1 MSSTQVLN
9 VGILG
14 ATAATESIYIPLL
27 SSLPTHYT
35 LTIIHTTNTN
45 TQNHLNSSIAT
56 TTNPDQ
62 VINHPE
68 VTLII
73 NLLPFDYHEQ
83 YTLAALES
91 GKHVMV
97 EVPLSLSIHGL
108 RRIRDARK
116 KGKALTVNSNSGS
129 QDEKSTGPK
138 VFVGCVRR
146 YAPCFTDI
154 FKKELPTL
162 GRVYYARC
170 RNITGPSGPVITNT
184 PGNGYINGT
193 NGINSSLLPA
203 SSAAARPQR
212 IHALLAD
219 IFGSNEDLTR
229 DREAFC
235 RFLGTL
241 GGHDLSLIRESLGFP
256 DAVSNVSII
265 EPFYS
270 AMFHYTDNTRGTEY
284 PFTLVYEAGVDG
296 VPRSDAH
303 LTVYGAKKTL
313 SIEYDFSSPGAME
326 GNVAVRVVVEEA
338 VSESAD
344 GDVEMVDSS
353 IGKTDGNA
361 GQNGYVNGNGAANG
375 NGHSHAPARP
385 RMKRIEYV
393 STARETYE
401 QEFLAMH
408 AYLVGDAG
416 DAGVEAKTTA
426 EDALDDLKLMHMIF
440 DHYDRQC
447 GTIRTPLG

>member
-1 MSSTQVLN
+1 MSTAPVLH

-14 ATAATESIYIPLL
+14 ATTATESIYIPILN
-27 SSLPTHYT
+27 SLPNHYT
-35 LTIIHTTNTN
+35 LIIIHTTSNN
-45 TQNHLNSSIAT
+45 LEQDTQKHADVPTLQR
-56 TTNPDQ
+56 TTNPDE
-62 VINHPE
+62 VINHPD

-73 NLLPFDYHEQ
+73 NLLPFDHHEK

-91 GKHVMV
+91 GKHVMI

-108 RRIRDARK
+108 RRVRDARK
-116 KGKALTVNSNSGS
+116 KGAARSSQPDKAIANTNNSNT
-129 QDEKSTGPK
+129 TGPK
-138 VFVGCVRR
+138 VFVGCARR

-154 FKKELPTL
+154 FKKEFSTL

-170 RNITGPSGPVITNT
+170 RNITGPFTAPVAPNT
-184 PGNGYINGT
+184 PGNGYING
-193 NGINSSLLPA
+193 NSGLPPSLTP
-203 SSAAARPQR
+203 SSSSTARPAR

-219 IFGSNEDLTR
+219 IFGSSEDLTR

-256 DAVSNVSII
+256 DAVSNISII

-270 AMFHYTDNTRGTEY
+270 AMFHYTDDNRGVTY
-284 PFTLVYEAGVDG
+284 PFTLIWEAGVDG
-296 VPRSDAH
+296 VPRCDAH
-303 LTVYGAKKTL
+303 LTVYGEKKTI
-313 SIEYDFSSPGAME
+313 SVEYDFSCVGVCGE
-326 GNVAVRVVVEEA
+326 GVAVRVVVEEA
-338 VSESAD
+338 VDDSGDAD
-344 GDVEMVDSS
+344 VDVE
-353 IGKTDGNA
+353 
-361 GQNGYVNGNGAANG
+361 VNGKAGENGHVNSNGVANG
-375 NGHSHAPARP
+375 HAQTRP
-385 RMKRIEYV
+385 RMKRTEFV
-393 STARETYE
+393 STAMETYE

-408 AYLVGDAG
+408 AYLAGDAG
-416 DAGVEAKTTA
+416 DSNFEAKTTA

>member
-1 MSSTQVLN
+1 MSSTPILH

-27 SSLPTHYT
+27 SSLSKHYT
-35 LTIIHTTNTN
+35 LTIIHTTNNGLET
-45 TQNHLNSSIAT
+45 TSQTHPDTPQT
-56 TTNPDQ
+56 TTTTSPDE
-62 VINHPE
+62 VINHPD

-73 NLLPFDYHEQ
+73 NLLPFDHHEQ
-83 YTLAALES
+83 YTLAALEA

-116 KGKALTVNSNSGS
+116 KGSAAHPHT
-129 QDEKSTGPK
+129 PK
-138 VFVGCVRR
+138 VFVGCARR

-154 FKKELPTL
+154 FKQQLATL
-162 GRVYYARC
+162 GRVHYARC
-170 RNITGPSGPVITNT
+170 RNITGPPAEPVIPNT
-184 PGNGYINGT
+184 PGEGHINGSF
-193 NGINSSLLPA
+193 GLS
-203 SSAAARPQR
+203 AARPQR

-256 DAVSNVSII
+256 DAVSNISII

-270 AMFHYTDNTRGTEY
+270 AMFHYTDASRGAEH

-296 VPRSDAH
+296 VPRCDAH
-303 LTVYGAKKTL
+303 LAVYGAKKTV
-313 SIEYDFSSPGAME
+313 SIEYDFSGVGVA
-326 GNVAVRVVVEEA
+326 GDDVAVRVVVEEA
-338 VSESAD
+338 VAD
-344 GDVEMVDSS
+344 GDGDVDMVDS
-353 IGKTDGNA
+353 GDGGVNPEA
-361 GQNGYVNGNGAANG
+361 GQNGHTNGQGNGNGVANG
-375 NGHSHAPARP
+375 HARVRP
-385 RMKRIEYV
+385 RMKRTEFV
-393 STARETYE
+393 STAKETFQ

-408 AYLVGDAG
+408 AYLVGDE
-416 DAGVEAKTTA
+416 DSGVEAKTTA

>member
-1 MSSTQVLN
+1 MSITQVLN

-27 SSLPTHYT
+27 SSLPKHYT
-35 LTIIHTTNTN
+35 LTIIHTTNTDIDIATNSN
-45 TQNHLNSSIAT
+45 TQNHFTT
-56 TTNPDQ
+56 TTNPDE
-62 VINHPE
+62 VINNPE

-73 NLLPFDYHEQ
+73 NLLPFDHHEQ

-116 KGKALTVNSNSGS
+116 KGSTES
-129 QDEKSTGPK
+129 QDPNSTGPK
-138 VFVGCVRR
+138 VFVGCARR

-154 FKKELPTL
+154 FKKELSSL

-170 RNITGPSGPVITNT
+170 RNIIGPSGPVITNT
-184 PGNGYINGT
+184 PGNGDINGT
-193 NGINSSLLPA
+193 NTNGMNGSLHS
-203 SSAAARPQR
+203 SSAAATRPQR
-212 IHALLAD
+212 IHDLLAD

-256 DAVSNVSII
+256 DAVSNISII

-270 AMFHYTDNTRGTEY
+270 AMFHYTDNTLGKVY

-313 SIEYDFSSPGAME
+313 SIEYDFSSSGATE
-326 GNVAVRVVVEEA
+326 ENVAVRVVVEEA
-338 VSESAD
+338 VSESVD
-344 GDVEMVDSS
+344 GDVEMLDSS
-353 IGKTDGNA
+353 DGKVNGKT
-361 GQNGYVNGNGAANG
+361 GQNGHGHVNGNGVA
-375 NGHSHAPARP
+375 NGHSPTRP
-385 RMKRIEYV
+385 QVKRAEFV

>member
-1 MSSTQVLN
+1 
-9 VGILG
+9 
-14 ATAATESIYIPLL
+14 
-27 SSLPTHYT
+27 
-35 LTIIHTTNTN
+35 
-45 TQNHLNSSIAT
+45 
-56 TTNPDQ
+56 
-62 VINHPE
+62 
-68 VTLII
+68 
-73 NLLPFDYHEQ
+73 
-83 YTLAALES
+83 
-91 GKHVMV
+91 
-97 EVPLSLSIHGL
+97 
-108 RRIRDARK
+108 
-116 KGKALTVNSNSGS
+116 
-129 QDEKSTGPK
+129 
-138 VFVGCVRR
+138 
-146 YAPCFTDI
+146 
-154 FKKELPTL
+154 
-162 GRVYYARC
+162 
-170 RNITGPSGPVITNT
+170 
-184 PGNGYINGT
+184 
-193 NGINSSLLPA
+193 
-203 SSAAARPQR
+203 
-212 IHALLAD
+212 
-219 IFGSNEDLTR
+219 
-229 DREAFC
+229 
-235 RFLGTL
+235 
-241 GGHDLSLIRESLGFP
+241 
-256 DAVSNVSII
+256 
-265 EPFYS
+265 
-270 AMFHYTDNTRGTEY
+270 MFHYTDNTRGTEY